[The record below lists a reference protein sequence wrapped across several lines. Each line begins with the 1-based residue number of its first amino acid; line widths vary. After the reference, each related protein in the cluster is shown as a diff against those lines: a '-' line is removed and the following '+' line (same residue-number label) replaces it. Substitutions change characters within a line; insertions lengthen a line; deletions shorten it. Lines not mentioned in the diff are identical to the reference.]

1 VLGVGSGGVP
11 GQPESFVQCYYPPVS
26 SRKRRDARDRT
37 NSISMGV
44 TGAIALVRHCPFGY
58 FWSDSAKTC
67 QPAGDCAHGEDLCGT
82 TRGLLTRSAIN
93 NCRGYF
99 ACVNGRSE
107 PRCCPSGYAYTKFGC
122 SPCEQ
127 CKDFC
132 SVRTQ
137 GFNFVNNMVITKAAE
152 CYKRPV
158 WSDPH
163 SFEKYVSHRG
173 HVAQRCPDNQV
184 FNLGVCDCIESPWR
198 LANETECLPMINVNN
213 FFSTG
218 SRVRLDGASVTNVG
232 QALLDS
238 DGDKI
243 NINVDNGDP
252 DYSGPLV
259 IEFSYRE
266 LTELTSRQVLLSSA
280 ECKNSGG
287 MLLLT
292 VDRTS
297 LLLEVSREGG
307 LLTSLKLPTAG
318 FKPSEFKTVRIVD
331 SGNSLTLTVTDQ
343 SDAYV
348 TRVDEITS
356 PYLQC
361 GLNLGYHPLV
371 EGFRGYVNKLSVYQ
385 CVPDSVGV

>member
-1 VLGVGSGGVP
+1 MTPRPTIPTRPTTPRPTTPRPTTPRPTTPRPTTQRPTTPRPTTPRPNTPRPTTPRPTTRRPTTPIRTPRPTLPPRPTQPPSTTTPRTTTPALRPLQEGSICEGLRAVLGVGSGGVP

-137 GFNFVNNMVITKAAE
+137 GLNFVNNMVITKAAE
-152 CYKRPV
+152 
-158 WSDPH
+158 
-163 SFEKYVSHRG
+163 
-173 HVAQRCPDNQV
+173 
-184 FNLGVCDCIESPWR
+184 
-198 LANETECLPMINVNN
+198 
-213 FFSTG
+213 
-218 SRVRLDGASVTNVG
+218 
-232 QALLDS
+232 
-238 DGDKI
+238 
-243 NINVDNGDP
+243 
-252 DYSGPLV
+252 
-259 IEFSYRE
+259 
-266 LTELTSRQVLLSSA
+266 
-280 ECKNSGG
+280 
-287 MLLLT
+287 
-292 VDRTS
+292 
-297 LLLEVSREGG
+297 
-307 LLTSLKLPTAG
+307 
-318 FKPSEFKTVRIVD
+318 
-331 SGNSLTLTVTDQ
+331 
-343 SDAYV
+343 
-348 TRVDEITS
+348 
-356 PYLQC
+356 
-361 GLNLGYHPLV
+361 
-371 EGFRGYVNKLSVYQ
+371 
-385 CVPDSVGV
+385 